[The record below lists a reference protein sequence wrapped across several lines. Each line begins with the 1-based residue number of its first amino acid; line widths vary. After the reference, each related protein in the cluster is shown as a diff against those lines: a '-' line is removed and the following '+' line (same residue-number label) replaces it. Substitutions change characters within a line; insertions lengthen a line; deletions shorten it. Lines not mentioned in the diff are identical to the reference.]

1 MSGVAESLDAY
12 YTGAGE
18 APGVWIGGGAS
29 RLGLDGE
36 VAAGDL
42 RAVLA
47 GLRPGSGGLSP
58 NGTPIRPTRKRIP
71 GFDATFKVPKS
82 ASVLYAVSDDPMIQ
96 GAVIDAGEHAVRE
109 AIGWLRREA
118 VEVRRGN
125 HNTAQVEARR
135 AKLIADGKDPVD
147 EAAHAGS
154 RRQGSSERRSTSH
167 QPGRRPSAA
176 LARPDRQH
184 GRGQRRAL
192 DRPRAPRPLPA
203 RQGRRRGVPSSVPC
217 GADPHA
223 RGRVAA
229 RPTRPGD
236 RWDPTGP
243 AGCFLEAAGRD
254 RSLAGSNRRPDRHG
268 RSAGSGAGHPTGQAG
283 TGR

>member
-1 MSGVAESLDAY
+1 MRTVLSLAKLRVGQEAYQLSGVAESLDAY

-18 APGVWIGGGAS
+18 APGEWIGGGAS

-47 GLRPGSGGLSP
+47 GLRPGFGWAVTERDADP
-58 NGTPIRPTRKRIP
+58 AARKRIP

-109 AIGWLRREA
+109 AIGWLEREA
-118 VEVRRGN
+118 IEVRRGN

-135 AKLIADGKDPVD
+135 AKLIADGEGP
-147 EAAHAGS
+147 G
-154 RRQGSSERRSTSH
+154 RRRRPTSAQDVRGHRGGVPSSH
-167 QPGRRPSAA
+167 QPGRGPAAA
-176 LARPDRQH
+176 LARPDRQP

-192 DRPRAPRPLPA
+192 DRHRAPRPVPA
-203 RQGRRRGVPSSVPC
+203 RQGRR
-217 GADPHA
+217 
-223 RGRVAA
+223 
-229 RPTRPGD
+229 
-236 RWDPTGP
+236 
-243 AGCFLEAAGRD
+243 
-254 RSLAGSNRRPDRHG
+254 
-268 RSAGSGAGHPTGQAG
+268 
-283 TGR
+283 